1 MQTLGEVEA
10 FAAAADSV
18 AAASPACTVG
28 RSIVAESIAI
38 QLFGGTST
46 EMSFIG
52 MCERTSS
59 VGMSEGT
66 G

>member
-1 MQTLGEVEA
+1 MQTPGGVEA
-10 FAAAADSV
+10 FAAAGSV
-18 AAASPACTVG
+18 AAASPGCTVG

-38 QLFGGTST
+38 QLFGGTSAG
-46 EMSFIG
+46 MSFIG
-52 MCERTSS
+52 MCEGTSS

>member
-1 MQTLGEVEA
+1 MQTPGGVEA
-10 FAAAADSV
+10 FAAADSA

-38 QLFGGTST
+38 QLFGGTSAG
-46 EMSFIG
+46 MSFIG
-52 MCERTSS
+52 MCEGTSS
-59 VGMSEGT
+59 VGMSEGI